1 MVPDILSKCILAC
14 LHNHVCGLAHTATTG
29 KKNQQ
34 QKDCMFP
41 VSVPTGLES
50 EIRANK
56 MYNACSG
63 STQQGYKQPFP
74 LHGEKVYVN
83 D

>member
-1 MVPDILSKCILAC
+1 MD
-14 LHNHVCGLAHTATTG
+14 TATTG
-29 KKNQQ
+29 KKKQ
-34 QKDCMFP
+34 QKEGMFP
-41 VSVPTGLES
+41 LSVPTGLET